1 MNIPSL
7 LSQINDFVIRST
19 KVTNMFVIFERMK
32 KSYIFLI
39 LIFLFSC
46 EKDSPLPLPNPDPIE
61 YSLNLNVSPAG
72 AGTLSQSSGVFS
84 ENKTVSVL
92 ATANENY
99 NFEGWTGSL
108 TSNENPLS
116 ITMDSD
122 KTITANF
129 SENELCEIDYK
140 TLHSGINT
148 LTSHYQPMN
157 VPFIDYAD
165 ILNVILE
172 KYGSYAIWTAFGNF
186 NNNDKS
192 DYIMASGDWENP
204 SGNEIAVVID
214 DQIAHRFK
222 NPQTQ
227 TRKVAVKDLNLDGT
241 DEIILFGTGPD
252 IGNSPGDKIFIVN
265 VDQTEEVN
273 AYSGYFHTGS
283 VGDLNN
289 DNFPDII
296 GIDAQQAFTGGG
308 NIKYYENDF
317 ENGWLEKET
326 NIPSLWVSRNYH
338 CELFDFDSD
347 GNLDLI
353 LGGHEWEE
361 EWMSTANGTVQWK
374 THILRGLGDGQF
386 DIENPILLPELN
398 YWGIITD
405 FDIYDID
412 NDGQFELII
421 TRTSGRDGLSG
432 LPIDN
437 EGYDGH
443 IIQILKNDGNN
454 WNSWKLVEQ
463 PTEIFDNPDIH
474 IEWPYNTKIYD
485 VNNDCLLD
493 IVPESDK
500 LNAKSFTHL
509 NSVRGLYYEQ
519 QTNGNFLIK
528 YKE

>member
-1 MNIPSL
+1 
-7 LSQINDFVIRST
+7 
-19 KVTNMFVIFERMK
+19 
-32 KSYIFLI
+32 
-39 LIFLFSC
+39 
-46 EKDSPLPLPNPDPIE
+46 
-61 YSLNLNVSPAG
+61 
-72 AGTLSQSSGVFS
+72 
-84 ENKTVSVL
+84 
-92 ATANENY
+92 
-99 NFEGWTGSL
+99 
-108 TSNENPLS
+108 
-116 ITMDSD
+116 
-122 KTITANF
+122 
-129 SENELCEIDYK
+129 
-140 TLHSGINT
+140 
-148 LTSHYQPMN
+148 MN

-172 KYGSYAIWTAFGNF
+172 EYGSYAIWTAFGNF

-283 VGDLNN
+283 VGDLNG

-296 GIDAQQAFTGGG
+296 GIDAQQAFSGRG
-308 NIKYYENDF
+308 NVKYYQNDF
-317 ENGWLEKET
+317 ENGWLEIET
-326 NIPSLWVSRNYH
+326 NIPSLYVSRSYH
-338 CELFDFDSD
+338 SELFDFDGD
-347 GNLDLI
+347 GILDLI

-386 DIENPILLPELN
+386 DIENPFILPSIEN
-398 YWGIITD
+398 WGIITD

-412 NDGQFELII
+412 SDGQFEIII
-421 TRTSGRDGLSG
+421 TRTSGRDGLPA
-432 LPIDN
+432 LPVNN

-443 IIQILKNDGNN
+443 KIQILKNDGNN
-454 WNSWKLVEQ
+454 WNNWQLVDQ
-463 PTEIFDNPDIH
+463 PSEIFDNPDIH

-493 IVPESDK
+493 IIPESDK
-500 LNAKSFTHL
+500 LNAKSFTSL

-519 QTNGNFLIK
+519 QSNGSFLIK

>member
-1 MNIPSL
+1 MKNNYLFL
-7 LSQINDFVIRST
+7 LL
-19 KVTNMFVIFERMK
+19 
-32 KSYIFLI
+32 IFLI
-39 LIFLFSC
+39 SC
-46 EKDSPLPLPNPDPIE
+46 EKDTALPSPNPDPKE
-61 YSLNLNVSPAG
+61 YSLTLNISPNG
-72 AGTLSQSSGVFS
+72 AGTLSKSSGVFN
-84 ENKTVSVL
+84 ENEAVSVL

-99 NFEGWTGSL
+99 NFDGWTGSVI
-108 TSNENPLS
+108 SNNNPLS

-129 SENELCEIDYK
+129 SEIELCEIDYSS
-140 TLHSGINT
+140 LQIGINK

-157 VPFIDYAD
+157 VPFVDYAE
-165 ILNVILE
+165 ILNVVLE

-192 DYIMASGDWENP
+192 DYIMATGDWENT
-204 SGNEIAVVID
+204 STNEIAIVID
-214 DQIAHRFK
+214 NQIVHRFN

-227 TRKVAVKDLNLDGT
+227 TRKVTVQDLDQDGI

-252 IGNSPGDKIFIVN
+252 IGNSPGDKIILVH
-265 VDQTEEVN
+265 VDENSYQTEEVN
-273 AYSGYFHTGS
+273 AYSGYFHTGA
-283 VGDLNN
+283 VGDLNG

-296 GIDAQQAFTGGG
+296 GIDAQQAFTGSG
-308 NIKYYENDF
+308 NVKYYQNDF

-361 EWMSTANGTVQWK
+361 EWMSSTNGTVQWK
-374 THILRGLGDGQF
+374 THIIKGLGDGQF
-386 DIENPILLPELN
+386 DIENAILLPELN
-398 YWGIITD
+398 WWGIITD
-405 FDIYDID
+405 FDMYDID
-412 NDGQFELII
+412 SDGQFEIII
-421 TRTSGRDGLSG
+421 TRTSGRDGLPA
-432 LPIDN
+432 LPVNN

-443 IIQILKNDGNN
+443 KIQILKNDGNN
-454 WNSWKLVEQ
+454 WYNWKLVEQ
-463 PTEIFDNPDIH
+463 PSEIFDNSDIH

-493 IVPESDK
+493 IIPESDK
-500 LNAKSFTHL
+500 LNAKSFTSL

-519 QTNGNFLIK
+519 QSNGSFLIK
-528 YKE
+528 YKD